1 MPEKTEKIDKEMN
14 KNSSKTSQK
23 LQKYEILSKISDLE
37 ILAKKASMIG
47 NYDDSIQYAE
57 QIIRLSIIG
66 NLPEH
71 IKDQQNFLN
80 EIAERVHKE
89 YTIDEIHSVGD
100 GIKKIYEVLIDGEK
114 IQEAHIIL
122 NDFKNNYKDIS
133 YFNSIPLIQE
143 LLKRDNQLWISYQS
157 SLQND
162 EKIQDNKNQ
171 KEDFKSEL
179 EEIKNF
185 LNRM

>member
-1 MPEKTEKIDKEMN
+1 MPEKTNKNDEEMN
-14 KNSSKTSQK
+14 ENVSKSSQK
-23 LQKYEILSKISDLE
+23 LQKYEILSKIADLE
-37 ILAKKASMIG
+37 ILEKKASMIG
-47 NYDDSIQYAE
+47 NNDDSIQLAE

-71 IKDQQNFLN
+71 IKEQQKFLN
-80 EIAERVHKE
+80 EIAEKVHKE
-89 YTIDEIHSVGD
+89 YTIDEIHSVGN
-100 GIKKIYEVLIDGEK
+100 GIKKIYESLIEGEK

-122 NDFKNNYKDIS
+122 NDFKKNYEDIS

-162 EKIQDNKNQ
+162 EKIHETENQ

>member
-1 MPEKTEKIDKEMN
+1 MN
-14 KNSSKTSQK
+14 ENISKPSQK

-37 ILAKKASMIG
+37 IIAKKAAMLG

-57 QIIRLSIIG
+57 KIIRLSIRG

-71 IKDQQNFLN
+71 IKEQQNFLN
-80 EIAERVHKE
+80 EIAERVQKE
-89 YTIDEIHSVGD
+89 YTIDEIHSVGN
-100 GIKKIYEVLIDGEK
+100 GIKKIYEMLIEGEK

-122 NDFKNNYKDIS
+122 NDFKKNYKDIS

-143 LLKRDNQLWISYQS
+143 ILKRDNQLWISYQS
-157 SLQND
+157 TLQKD
-162 EKIQDNKNQ
+162 DKIHNIENQ
-171 KEDFKSEL
+171 KEVFKSEL

-185 LNRM
+185 LKRM